1 MQIKAAFLKSL
12 FFLSLFLIYLI
23 DSMKKIIV
31 LIAGLIFFTSAAT
44 SKDKNT
50 QAFEI
55 ASTSAL
61 VFDMSNQKVLYS
73 EQASKVVPIASITK
87 LMTALVILED
97 NQPFDELLTVDIERT
112 KELVGVKS
120 RVKVGSQLSRK
131 DLLIIMLMSS
141 ENRAASAL
149 AHHYSKGYDAFIQAM
164 NAKAKVLGMTNTA
177 FVEPTG
183 LSEHNISTA
192 EDLTRLLLA
201 LNNQPLIQ
209 QWSRIDTFEA
219 AFQKPSY
226 TLPFRNTNHLVFNDK
241 WDVTLTKTGFTNAA
255 GHCLVMLTNINNT
268 PVTLVV
274 LDAFGKQTHF
284 ADANRIKTWLE
295 TGEVKPV
302 PDSAKHYKT
311 TR

>member
-1 MQIKAAFLKSL
+1 
-12 FFLSLFLIYLI
+12 
-23 DSMKKIIV
+23 MKKIIV
-31 LIAGLIFFTSAAT
+31 VILCFISLISPLAA
-44 SKDKNT
+44 KDKSS
-50 QAFEI
+50 QLFEI

-61 VFDMSNQKVLYS
+61 VFDMQGQEVLYS
-73 EQASKVVPIASITK
+73 EQPNKIVPIASITK

-97 NQPFDELLTVDIERT
+97 NQPFDELLTVDIDKT

-149 AHHYSKGYDAFIQAM
+149 AHHYSKGYDAFITQM
-164 NAKAKVLGMTNTA
+164 NRKASELGMINTN

-183 LSEHNISTA
+183 LSEKNISTA
-192 EDLTRLLLA
+192 EDLTRLLIA
-201 LNNQPLIQ
+201 LNKQPLIQ

-219 AFQKPSY
+219 NFQKPSY

-241 WDVTLTKTGFTNAA
+241 WDIRLTKTGFTNAA
-255 GHCLVMLTNINNT
+255 GHCLVMLTTINNKQ
-268 PVTLVV
+268 VTLVV

-295 TGEVKPV
+295 TGEIKPV
-302 PDSAKHYKT
+302 PDSAKQYKK